1 MYDTIILGGGPAGVA
16 AGIYSARKKIKT
28 LLISEHLGGQ
38 STVSAVIENWIG
50 DIKLSGFEL
59 LKKLENH
66 LRAQEGIEIIT
77 GENILEVKK
86 DGDFFSVITD
96 KNNYQTKTIIVATGA
111 KHRQLNVDGE
121 EKFNGKGVAYCS
133 TCDAPMFRNK
143 TVVVVGTGNSGL
155 EAVLDLLPYASKIYL
170 MDILEKIQGEET
182 LAEKIKS
189 ASSADGSQNVEI
201 ILGAKIKSIEGKQF
215 VEKIIYEEIKSGEIK
230 ELSTQGIFVEIGMT
244 PNSDCVKNLVKLNSK
259 NEIEIDHRTQMSSV
273 PGIFAAGD
281 VTDVLFKQSS
291 VASGDG
297 VKAAL
302 AVGSYITTL
311 SKL

>member
-1 MYDTIILGGGPAGVA
+1 MNTYDIIILGGGPAGVA
-16 AGIYSARKKIKT
+16 AGIYAARKKINA

-50 DIKLSGFEL
+50 DIKLSGFDL

-77 GENILEVKK
+77 GEKILSVKK
-86 DGDFFSVITD
+86 DGEIFSVATD
-96 KNNYQTKTIIVATGA
+96 KNSYQTKSLVVATGA
-111 KHRQLNVDGE
+111 KHRQLGVPGE
-121 EKFNGKGVAYCS
+121 QDFNGKGVAYCS
-133 TCDAPMFRNK
+133 TCDASMFKNK
-143 TVVVVGTGNSGL
+143 TVVVVGSGNSGL
-155 EAVLDLLPYASKIYL
+155 EAVLDLLPYAEKIYL
-170 MDILEKIQGEET
+170 MDVLDKVFGEET

-189 ASSADGSQNVEI
+189 PKVELLLVTKVKSISGSQ
-201 ILGAKIKSIEGKQF
+201 F
-215 VEKIIYEEIKSGEIK
+215 MEKISYEDLKSGEVK
-230 ELSTQGIFVEIGMT
+230 ELPAQGIFIEIGMT
-244 PNSDCVKNLVKLNSK
+244 PNSDCVKDLVKLNSK
-259 NEIEIDHRTQMSSV
+259 NEIEIDHKNMMTSV

-302 AVGSYITTL
+302 AACGYLKNVV
-311 SKL
+311 

>member
-1 MYDTIILGGGPAGVA
+1 MNTYDIIILGGGPAGIA
-16 AGIYSARKKIKT
+16 AGIYTARKKVKT

-66 LRAQEGIEIIT
+66 LRAQEGIEITT

-86 DGDFFSVITD
+86 DGEIFSVATD
-96 KNNYQTKTIIVATGA
+96 KNNYQTKTVIVATGA
-111 KHRQLNVDGE
+111 KHRQLGVPGE
-121 EKFNGKGVAYCS
+121 ENFNGKGVAYCS

-143 TVVVVGTGNSGL
+143 DVVVVGTGNSGL
-155 EAVLDLLPYASKIYL
+155 EAVIDLLPYANKIYL

-182 LAEKIKS
+182 LVEKINESEKI
-189 ASSADGSQNVEI
+189 ELL
-201 ILGAKIKSIEGKQF
+201 LGTKIKSIEGNQF
-215 VEKIIYEEIKSGEIK
+215 VEKLVYENIKSGEVK
-230 ELSTQGIFVEIGMT
+230 ELPAQGIFVEIGMM
-244 PNSDCVKNLVKLNSK
+244 PNSVCVKDLVKLNSK
-259 NEIEIDHRTQMSSV
+259 NEIEIDHKNMMTSL

-291 VASGDG
+291 VASGEG

-302 AVGSYITTL
+302 AACGYL
-311 SKL
+311 GNK

>member
-1 MYDTIILGGGPAGVA
+1 MYDTIILGGGPAGIA
-16 AGIYSARKKIKT
+16 AGIYAARKKIKA

-66 LRAQEGIEIIT
+66 LRAQEGMEIII
-77 GENILEVKK
+77 GENILAVRK
-86 DGDFFSVITD
+86 DGENFSVATD
-96 KNNYQTKTIIVATGA
+96 KNNYQTKSVIVATGA
-111 KHRQLNVDGE
+111 KHRQLNVPGE
-121 EKFNGKGVAYCS
+121 DQFNGKGVAYCS

-143 TVVVVGTGNSGL
+143 EVVVVGTGNSGL
-155 EAVLDLLPYASKIYL
+155 EAVIDLLPYANKIYL

-182 LAEKIKS
+182 LAEKVNESEK
-189 ASSADGSQNVEI
+189 VELF
-201 ILGAKIKSIEGKQF
+201 LGTKIKSIEGGQF
-215 VEKIIYEEIKSGEIK
+215 VEKIIYENIKSGEVK
-230 ELSTQGIFVEIGMT
+230 ELSVQGIFVEIGMT
-244 PNSDCVKNLVKLNSK
+244 PNSDYVKNLLKLNK
-259 NEIEIDHRTQMSSV
+259 AGEIEIDHKKMSASV

-291 VASGDG
+291 VASGEG

-302 AVGSYITTL
+302 AACGYL
-311 SKL
+311 GNK